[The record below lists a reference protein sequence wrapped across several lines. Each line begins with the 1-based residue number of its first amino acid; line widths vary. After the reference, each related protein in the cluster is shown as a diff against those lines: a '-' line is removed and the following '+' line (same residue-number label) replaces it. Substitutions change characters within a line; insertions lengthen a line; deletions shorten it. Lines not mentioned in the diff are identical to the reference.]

1 MSLEGHSC
9 ITRLSS
15 SLSST
20 APLLYV
26 ELLGDNTASFT
37 FGELPDVLFDDVVM
51 LKGFG
56 VGDVFCFG
64 DRWVF
69 LLCMVSGVALR
80 ALDVF
85 VIDTL
90 AGSLGVDV
98 DEP

>member
-1 MSLEGHSC
+1 M
-9 ITRLSS
+9 
-15 SLSST
+15 
-20 APLLYV
+20 YV

-64 DRWVF
+64 DRCVF
-69 LLCMVSGVALR
+69 LLCMASAGALTP
-80 ALDVF
+80 LDVF
-85 VIDTL
+85 VIETL

-98 DEP
+98 DEPWKQTCSILIFPIWNHISQ

>member
-1 MSLEGHSC
+1 M
-9 ITRLSS
+9 
-15 SLSST
+15 
-20 APLLYV
+20 YV

-64 DRWVF
+64 DRCVF
-69 LLCMVSGVALR
+69 LLCMASAGALTP
-80 ALDVF
+80 LDVF
-85 VIDTL
+85 VIETL

-98 DEP
+98 DEPWKQAYSSIIFLISNHISQ

>member
-1 MSLEGHSC
+1 MRVHSC

-64 DRWVF
+64 DRCVF
-69 LLCMVSGVALR
+69 LLCMASAGDLR
-80 ALDVF
+80 PLDVF
-85 VIDTL
+85 VMETL